1 MITRTKLLA
10 GKYEIIEPVAEG
22 GMAKVWSGFTHGEA
36 GFRRKIAV
44 KRILGK
50 HVTDQ
55 KFASMFV
62 HEAHIVAELNHPN
75 IVQVH
80 DFGLDEWGNYFIVM
94 EWVEGLGMED
104 YVKSFA
110 EAGRATP
117 WHLISAICIE
127 VLRALTAAH
136 EHLDEFGRRAPIVHR
151 DVNPR
156 NILVGANG
164 VVKLADFGL
173 ARAMSSQ
180 RSTDPGIVKGK
191 IAYMAPELLEG
202 NRRADALTDIYS
214 VGVVLW
220 ETAAGRPLF
229 GGGSSHVEV
238 AERALAADVPPLGE
252 FRKDVPGDLIDVVCR
267 ALARDRK
274 KRYQTTRSMVEALSA
289 VLRRFPEPTDG
300 NALALSVKQ
309 ARKRLSENPPG
320 PDESGKRG
328 VRAADPI

>member
-1 MITRTKLLA
+1 MIGRSKLLA
-10 GKYEIIEPVAEG
+10 GKYEILEPIAEG
-22 GMAKVWSGFTHGEA
+22 GMATVWRGYTHGEA
-36 GFRRKIAV
+36 GFRRKIAI
-44 KRILGK
+44 KRILQN
-50 HVTDQ
+50 HVQDQ
-55 KFASMFV
+55 SFASMFV
-62 HEAHIVAELNHPN
+62 HEAHIVAELAHPN

-94 EWVEGLGMED
+94 EWVDGLGMEE
-104 YVKSFA
+104 YVRSFI
-110 EAGRATP
+110 EAKRATP
-117 WHLISAICIE
+117 WHLVSAICIE

-156 NILVGANG
+156 NILVGLNG

-191 IAYMAPELLEG
+191 LAYMAPELLEG

-214 VGVVLW
+214 AGVVLW
-220 ETAAGRPLF
+220 EAIAGQPLF
-229 GGGSSHVEV
+229 GGSSSHVEV
-238 AERALAADVPPLGE
+238 AERALAAVIPPLVDY
-252 FRKDVPGDLIDVVCR
+252 RKDVPGALVDVLQR
-267 ALARDRK
+267 ALTRDRK

-300 NALALSVKQ
+300 NALAISVKQ
-309 ARKRLSENPPG
+309 ARKRISEAPPDTSEARSATR
-320 PDESGKRG
+320 P
-328 VRAADPI
+328 VQP

>member
-1 MITRTKLLA
+1 MIGRSKLLA
-10 GKYEIIEPVAEG
+10 GKYEVIEPVAKG
-22 GMAKVWSGFTHGEA
+22 GMATVWSGYTHGEA

-44 KRILGK
+44 KRILQNK
-50 HVTDQ
+50 VTDQ
-55 KFASMFV
+55 EFASMFV

-94 EWVEGLGMED
+94 EWVDGLGMED
-104 YVKSFA
+104 YIRSFTGA
-110 EAGRATP
+110 KRMTP

-156 NILVGANG
+156 NILVGVNG

-180 RSTDPGIVKGK
+180 RSTDPGVVKGK
-191 IAYMAPELLEG
+191 LAYMAPELLQG
-202 NRRADALTDIYS
+202 DRRADALTDIYS

-220 ETAAGRPLF
+220 EAAAGQRLF
-229 GGGSSHVEV
+229 GGKGSSDIEI
-238 AERALAADVPPLGE
+238 AERALAAEIPPVIQ
-252 FRKDVPGDLIDVVCR
+252 FRKDLPGDLADVVCR

-274 KRYQTTRSMVEALSA
+274 KRYQTARSMVEALSA
-289 VLRRFPEPTDG
+289 VLRRFPEPADG
-300 NALALSVKQ
+300 NALSLSVRQ
-309 ARKRLSENPPG
+309 ARKLLSENPPG
-320 PDESGKRG
+320 PS
-328 VRAADPI
+328 VRA